1 MIEVA
6 GLWTSK
12 AACEEYVGWRM
23 SYGALD
29 GMADVSEGE
38 PVWRYLDVRHGFP

>member
-1 MIEVA
+1 MIEVVVP
-6 GLWTSK
+6 WTSK
-12 AACEEYVGWRM
+12 AAYEKYVGWRM

-29 GMADVSEGE
+29 GMADVLEIE